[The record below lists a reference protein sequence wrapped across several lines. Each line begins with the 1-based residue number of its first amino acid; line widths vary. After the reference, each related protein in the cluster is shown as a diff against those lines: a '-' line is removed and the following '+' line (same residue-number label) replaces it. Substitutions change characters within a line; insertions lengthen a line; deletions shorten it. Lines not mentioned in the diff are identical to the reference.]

1 MTQAELEGR
10 DASAGEAGLLARLR
24 AGDEAAFEGL
34 VARHYATMLAVA
46 MTYVK
51 GRATAEEVVQETWLG
66 VIQGLDRFEG
76 RSSLK
81 TWILSILVHKA
92 KSRGVREAR
101 SVPFASLGPDEPAVA
116 PERFRDRGE
125 SYPGHW
131 RAFPRDWSASALGE
145 LREKLARSPY
155 RFTPANLQ
163 KAHEV
168 KYRKAMVDIVS
179 MVKHA
184 ADEEEPLFTA
194 AERVERAFAKVIAGQ
209 TFTPDQQK
217 WLDRIK
223 QHMRENLSIDPND
236 FDDIPVFSDF
246 GGLRVVRK
254 VFGAKRLD
262 TLIETLNE
270 AIAA

>member
-1 MTQAELEGR
+1 MTQAELPGR
-10 DASAGEAGLLARLR
+10 DASASEAALLASLR
-24 AGDEAAFEGL
+24 AGDEAAFEGI

-101 SVPFASLGPDEPAVA
+101 SVPFASLGPEEPAVA

-131 RAFPRDWSASALGE
+131 RAFPRDWSASAASAVQD
-145 LREKLARSPY
+145 RE
-155 RFTPANLQ
+155 T
-163 KAHEV
+163 
-168 KYRKAMVDIVS
+168 
-179 MVKHA
+179 
-184 ADEEEPLFTA
+184 
-194 AERVERAFAKVIAGQ
+194 
-209 TFTPDQQK
+209 
-217 WLDRIK
+217 
-223 QHMRENLSIDPND
+223 
-236 FDDIPVFSDF
+236 
-246 GGLRVVRK
+246 LRVVM
-254 VFGAKRLD
+254 G
-262 TLIETLNE
+262 
-270 AIAA
+270 AIAALPPAQQTVIRMRDVEGFSPAEVCTALDVSEGNQRVLLHRARSRVRAALEDHLDA